1 MVRMMK
7 CPYCGKDVR
16 VSSHWTTATCQN
28 CHESFEI
35 GVEVFELS
43 EEEQAKEQE
52 RAMKE
57 IHEKEQEKQDRQVET
72 KRRLRQMFHMPE
84 PDPYAG
90 IKFEGEEEEKPVKN
104 DSTDNKKRL
113 LIAGVI
119 GAGVLVIIIL
129 VVIIVSVLGSNS
141 VQPIAEA
148 TPTLTPEPEQTE
160 VTQMTSSGEA
170 TVEQYDGTW
179 TDGFSIDSNPDDGK
193 YMIDLQSSDTGEQ
206 KEVYL
211 KPDVEDD
218 SAKDSVSQNNVKK
231 QDEEKQEQSD
241 NTQVSGE
248 LPASPAA
255 AKDEGN
261 AYMGSGNDTGS
272 DKALINKLF
281 NGQ

>member
-16 VSSHWTTATCQN
+16 VSSHWTTATCQS

-52 RAMKE
+52 RAVKE

-72 KRRLRQMFHMPE
+72 KRRLRQMFHFPE

-104 DSTDNKKRL
+104 DSIDNKKRL

-129 VVIIVSVLGSNS
+129 VVIIVSALGSNS
-141 VQPIAEA
+141 VQPIAET
-148 TPTLTPEPEQTE
+148 TPTPEQTE
-160 VTQMTSSGEA
+160 VTQVASSGEA

-211 KPDVEDD
+211 KPDVEDE
-218 SAKDSVSQNNVKK
+218 SAKDSVSQNNVKSP
-231 QDEEKQEQSD
+231 EEKQELPD
-241 NTQVSGE
+241 NTQASGE

>member
-16 VSSHWTTATCQN
+16 VSSHWTTATCQS

-57 IHEKEQEKQDRQVET
+57 IHEKEQEKQDRQIET
-72 KRRLRQMFHMPE
+72 KRRLRQMLHLPE

-104 DSTDNKKRL
+104 DSIDNKKRL

-119 GAGVLVIIIL
+119 SAGVLVIIIL
-129 VVIIVSVLGSNS
+129 VVIIVSALGSNS
-141 VQPIAEA
+141 VQPIAET
-148 TPTLTPEPEQTE
+148 TPTPEQTG
-160 VTQMTSSGEA
+160 VTQVASSGEA
-170 TVEQYDGTW
+170 TVEQYDGSW

-193 YMIDLQSSDTGEQ
+193 HMIDLQSSDTGEQ

-211 KPDVEDD
+211 KPDVEDE
-218 SAKDSVSQNNVKK
+218 SAKDSVSQNNVKSP
-231 QDEEKQEQSD
+231 EEKQELPD
-241 NTQVSGE
+241 NTQVSEE

>member
-16 VSSHWTTATCQN
+16 VSSHWTTATCQS

-52 RAMKE
+52 RAVKE

-72 KRRLRQMFHMPE
+72 KRRLRQMLHLPE

-90 IKFEGEEEEKPVKN
+90 IKFEGEEEEKPAKN
-104 DSTDNKKRL
+104 EGVDSKKRL

-129 VVIIVSVLGSNS
+129 VVIIVSALGSNS
-141 VQPIAEA
+141 VQPIAET
-148 TPTLTPEPEQTE
+148 TPTPEQTE
-160 VTQMTSSGEA
+160 VTQVASSGEA
-170 TVEQYDGTW
+170 TVEQYDGSW

-211 KPDVEDD
+211 KPDVEDE
-218 SAKDSVSQNNVKK
+218 SAKDSVSQNNVKSP
-231 QDEEKQEQSD
+231 EEKQELPD
-241 NTQVSGE
+241 NTQASGE

>member
-7 CPYCGKDVR
+7 CPCCGKDVR

-35 GVEVFELS
+35 GMEVFELS

-72 KRRLRQMFHMPE
+72 ERRLRQMLHLPE

-90 IKFEGEEEEKPVKN
+90 IKFEDEEEEKPVKS

-119 GAGVLVIIIL
+119 GAGVLVVVIL
-129 VVIIVSVLGSNS
+129 VVIIVSAIGSNS
-141 VQPIAEA
+141 SAPAVAA
-148 TPTLTPEPEQTE
+148 NTPAPEQTG
-160 VTQMTSSGEA
+160 VTQVASSGEA
-170 TVEQYDGTW
+170 TVEQYDGAW

-211 KPDVEDD
+211 KPDVEDE
-218 SAKDSVSQNNVKK
+218 SAKDSVSQNNVKSS
-231 QDEEKQEQSD
+231 EEKQELPD

>member
-16 VSSHWTTATCQN
+16 VSSHWTTATCQS

-57 IHEKEQEKQDRQVET
+57 IHEKEQEKQDRQIET
-72 KRRLRQMFHMPE
+72 KRRLRQMLHLPE
-84 PDPYAG
+84 PDPYVG

-104 DSTDNKKRL
+104 DSIDNKKRL

-129 VVIIVSVLGSNS
+129 VVIIVSALGSNS
-141 VQPIAEA
+141 VQPIAET
-148 TPTLTPEPEQTE
+148 TPTPEQTE
-160 VTQMTSSGEA
+160 VTQMASSGEA
-170 TVEQYDGTW
+170 TVEQYDGAW

-211 KPDVEDD
+211 KPDVEDN
-218 SAKDSVSQNNVKK
+218 SEKDSVSQNSVQKT
-231 QDEEKQEQSD
+231 DDAKQELPD
-241 NTQVSGE
+241 NTQVSEE

-272 DKALINKLF
+272 DKELINKLF

>member
-16 VSSHWTTATCQN
+16 VSSHWTTATCQS

-72 KRRLRQMFHMPE
+72 KRRLRQMFHLPE

-104 DSTDNKKRL
+104 DSIDNKKRL

-119 GAGVLVIIIL
+119 GAGVLVIIVL
-129 VVIIVSVLGSNS
+129 AVIIVSALGSNS

-148 TPTLTPEPEQTE
+148 TPAPEQTE
-160 VTQMTSSGEA
+160 ATQVVSSGEA

-211 KPDVEDD
+211 KPDVEDE
-218 SAKDSVSQNNVKK
+218 SAKDSVSQNNVKSP
-231 QDEEKQEQSD
+231 EEKQELPD
-241 NTQVSGE
+241 NTQASGE

>member
-57 IHEKEQEKQDRQVET
+57 IHEKEQEKQDRQIET
-72 KRRLRQMFHMPE
+72 KRRLRQMLHLPE

-104 DSTDNKKRL
+104 DNMDNKKRL

-119 GAGVLVIIIL
+119 GAGVLVIIVL
-129 VVIIVSVLGSNS
+129 AAIIVSALGSNS

-148 TPTLTPEPEQTE
+148 TPAPEQTE
-160 VTQMTSSGEA
+160 ATQVASSGEA

-218 SAKDSVSQNNVKK
+218 SVKDSVSQNNVKSP
-231 QDEEKQEQSD
+231 EEKQELPD

-261 AYMGSGNDTGS
+261 TYMGSGNDTGF

>member
-16 VSSHWTTATCQN
+16 VSSHWTTATCQS
-28 CHESFEI
+28 CHENFEI

-52 RAMKE
+52 RAVKE

-72 KRRLRQMFHMPE
+72 KRRLRQMFHLPE

-104 DSTDNKKRL
+104 DSIDNKKRL

-129 VVIIVSVLGSNS
+129 VVIIVSALGSNS
-141 VQPIAEA
+141 VQPIAET
-148 TPTLTPEPEQTE
+148 TPTPAPEQTE
-160 VTQMTSSGEA
+160 VTQVASSGEA
-170 TVEQYDGTW
+170 TVEQYDGSW

-211 KPDVEDD
+211 KPDVEDE
-218 SAKDSVSQNNVKK
+218 SAKDSVSQNNVKSP
-231 QDEEKQEQSD
+231 EEKQELPD
-241 NTQVSGE
+241 NAQASGE

>member
-7 CPYCGKDVR
+7 CPCCGKDVR

-72 KRRLRQMFHMPE
+72 KRRLRQILHLPE

-104 DSTDNKKRL
+104 DSADNKKRL
-113 LIAGVI
+113 LIAGII
-119 GAGVLVIIIL
+119 GAGVLVVIIL
-129 VVIIVSVLGSNS
+129 AVIIVSALGSDSSAPAVAAN
-141 VQPIAEA
+141 
-148 TPTLTPEPEQTE
+148 TPAPEQTE
-160 VTQMTSSGEA
+160 VTQVASSGEA

-211 KPDVEDD
+211 KPDVEDE
-218 SAKDSVSQNNVKK
+218 SAKDSVSQNNAKSS
-231 QDEEKQEQSD
+231 EEKQELPD

>member
-16 VSSHWTTATCQN
+16 VSSHWTTATCQS

-35 GVEVFELS
+35 GMEVFELS

-52 RAMKE
+52 RAMRE
-57 IHEKEQEKQDRQVET
+57 IHEKEQEKQDRQAET
-72 KRRLRQMFHMPE
+72 KRRLRQMLHLPE

-90 IKFEGEEEEKPVKN
+90 IKFEGEDEKKSVKN
-104 DSTDNKKRL
+104 GSTDTKKRL
-113 LIAGVI
+113 LVGGVI

-129 VVIIVSVLGSNS
+129 VVIIVSALGSSNAPA
-141 VQPIAEA
+141 VA
-148 TPTLTPEPEQTE
+148 E
-160 VTQMTSSGEA
+160 VTPAPEKTETVTVASSGEA
-170 TVEQYDGTW
+170 TVEKYDGSW

-193 YMIDLQSSDTGEQ
+193 YMIDLQSSDSGEQ

-231 QDEEKQEQSD
+231 TDEATQNQVNHPSD
-241 NTQVSGE
+241 TE
-248 LPASPAA
+248 LSVSPAA
-255 AKDEGN
+255 AKDTDN

-272 DKALINKLF
+272 DKDVINSLF

>member
-57 IHEKEQEKQDRQVET
+57 IHEKEQEKQDRQIET
-72 KRRLRQMFHMPE
+72 KRRLRQMLHLPE

-104 DSTDNKKRL
+104 DNMDNKKRL

-119 GAGVLVIIIL
+119 GAGVLVIIVL
-129 VVIIVSVLGSNS
+129 AAIIVSALGSNS

-148 TPTLTPEPEQTE
+148 TPAPEQTE
-160 VTQMTSSGEA
+160 ATQVASSGEA

-218 SAKDSVSQNNVKK
+218 SVKDSVSQNNVKSP
-231 QDEEKQEQSD
+231 EEKQELPD

-261 AYMGSGNDTGS
+261 AYMGSGNDTGF

>member
-16 VSSHWTTATCQN
+16 VSSHWITATCQN

-35 GVEVFELS
+35 GMEVFELS

-72 KRRLRQMFHMPE
+72 KRRLRQMLHLPE

-104 DSTDNKKRL
+104 DSSDNKKRL

-119 GAGVLVIIIL
+119 GAGVLVVVIL
-129 VVIIVSVLGSNS
+129 TVIIVSAIGSNS
-141 VQPIAEA
+141 SAPAVAA
-148 TPTLTPEPEQTE
+148 NTPAPEQTE
-160 VTQMTSSGEA
+160 VTQVTSSGEA
-170 TVEQYDGTW
+170 TVEQYDGAW

-211 KPDVEDD
+211 KPDVEDE
-218 SAKDSVSQNNVKK
+218 SAKDSVSQNNVKSS
-231 QDEEKQEQSD
+231 EEKQELPD

-272 DKALINKLF
+272 DKVLINKLF

>member
-16 VSSHWTTATCQN
+16 VSSHWTTATCQS
-28 CHESFEI
+28 CHENFEI

-52 RAMKE
+52 RAVKE

-72 KRRLRQMFHMPE
+72 KRRLRQMFHLPE

-104 DSTDNKKRL
+104 DSIDNKKRL

-129 VVIIVSVLGSNS
+129 VVIIVSALGSNS
-141 VQPIAEA
+141 VQPIAET
-148 TPTLTPEPEQTE
+148 TPTPTSEQTE
-160 VTQMTSSGEA
+160 VTQVASSGEA
-170 TVEQYDGTW
+170 TVEQYDGSW

-211 KPDVEDD
+211 KPDVEDE
-218 SAKDSVSQNNVKK
+218 SATDSVSQNNVKSP
-231 QDEEKQEQSD
+231 EEKQELPD
-241 NTQVSGE
+241 NAQASGE

>member
-1 MVRMMK
+1 MVKMMK

-16 VSSHWTTATCQN
+16 VSSHWTTATCQS

-52 RAMKE
+52 RAVKE

-72 KRRLRQMFHMPE
+72 KRRLRQMFHLPE

-104 DSTDNKKRL
+104 DSIDNKKRL

-129 VVIIVSVLGSNS
+129 VVIIVSALGSNS
-141 VQPIAEA
+141 VQPIAET
-148 TPTLTPEPEQTE
+148 TPTPEQTE
-160 VTQMTSSGEA
+160 VTQVASSGEA
-170 TVEQYDGTW
+170 TVEQYDGAW

-211 KPDVEDD
+211 KPDVEDE
-218 SAKDSVSQNNVKK
+218 SAKDSVSQNNVKNS
-231 QDEEKQEQSD
+231 DDTKQELPD
-241 NTQVSGE
+241 NTQASGE

-272 DKALINKLF
+272 DKALINRLF

>member
-57 IHEKEQEKQDRQVET
+57 IHEKEQEKQDRQIET
-72 KRRLRQMFHMPE
+72 KRRLRQMLHLPE

-104 DSTDNKKRL
+104 DNMGNKKRL

-119 GAGVLVIIIL
+119 GAGVLVIIVL
-129 VVIIVSVLGSNS
+129 AVIIVSALGSNS

-148 TPTLTPEPEQTE
+148 TPAPEQTE
-160 VTQMTSSGEA
+160 ATQVASSGEA

-218 SAKDSVSQNNVKK
+218 SVKDSVSQNNVKSP
-231 QDEEKQEQSD
+231 EEKQELPD

>member
-16 VSSHWTTATCQN
+16 VSSHWTTATCQS
-28 CHESFEI
+28 CHGSFEI
-35 GVEVFELS
+35 GMEVFELS

-52 RAMKE
+52 RALKE
-57 IHEKEQEKQDRQVET
+57 IHEKEQEKQDRQFET
-72 KRRLRQMFHMPE
+72 KRRLRQILHLPE

-90 IKFEGEEEEKPVKN
+90 IKFEGEGSE
-104 DSTDNKKRL
+104 TDNKVTDIKKSL
-113 LIAGVI
+113 IIAGCAGI
-119 GAGVLVIIIL
+119 GALIVIVLVIM
-129 VVIIVSVLGSNS
+129 IVSAVKAGNS
-141 VQPIAEA
+141 APAVVTNTPAPVQPAA
-148 TPTLTPEPEQTE
+148 SGQTA
-160 VTQMTSSGEA
+160 SAGEA
-170 TVEQYDGTW
+170 TVEKYDGSW

-193 YMIDLQSSDTGEQ
+193 YMIDLQSSDSGEQ

-218 SAKDSVSQNNVKK
+218 SVKDSVSQNNVKK
-231 QDEEKQEQSD
+231 PSETNQNQTGSSSEA
-241 NTQVSGE
+241 E

-255 AKDEGN
+255 MKDTDN

-272 DKALINKLF
+272 DKDVINSLF

>member
-16 VSSHWTTATCQN
+16 VSSHWTTATCQS

-72 KRRLRQMFHMPE
+72 KRRLRQMLHLPE

-90 IKFEGEEEEKPVKN
+90 IKFEGEEEEKPAKN
-104 DSTDNKKRL
+104 EGVDSKKRL

-129 VVIIVSVLGSNS
+129 VVIIVSALGSNS
-141 VQPIAEA
+141 VQPIAET
-148 TPTLTPEPEQTE
+148 TPTSTPEQTE
-160 VTQMTSSGEA
+160 VTQVASSGEA
-170 TVEQYDGTW
+170 TVEQYDGSW

-211 KPDVEDD
+211 KPDVEDE
-218 SAKDSVSQNNVKK
+218 SAKDSVSQNNVKSP
-231 QDEEKQEQSD
+231 EEKQGLSD
-241 NTQVSGE
+241 NAQASGE
-248 LPASPAA
+248 LLASPAA

>member
-16 VSSHWTTATCQN
+16 VSSHWTTATCQS

-57 IHEKEQEKQDRQVET
+57 IHEKEQEKQDRQIET
-72 KRRLRQMFHMPE
+72 KRRLRQMFHLPE

-90 IKFEGEEEEKPVKN
+90 IKFEGEEEEEPVKN
-104 DSTDNKKRL
+104 DSIDNKKRL

-129 VVIIVSVLGSNS
+129 VVIIVSALGSNS
-141 VQPIAEA
+141 VQPIAE
-148 TPTLTPEPEQTE
+148 TTSTPEQTE
-160 VTQMTSSGEA
+160 VIQMASSGEA
-170 TVEQYDGTW
+170 TVEQYDGVW

-211 KPDVEDD
+211 KPDVEDE
-218 SAKDSVSQNNVKK
+218 SAKDSVSQNNVKNS
-231 QDEEKQEQSD
+231 DDAKQELPD
-241 NTQVSGE
+241 NTQVSEE

-272 DKALINKLF
+272 DKAVINKLF

>member
-7 CPYCGKDVR
+7 CPYCGTDVR
-16 VSSHWTTATCQN
+16 VSSHWTTATCQS

-52 RAMKE
+52 RAVKE

-72 KRRLRQMFHMPE
+72 KRRLRQMLHLPE

-90 IKFEGEEEEKPVKN
+90 IKFEGEEEEKPAKN
-104 DSTDNKKRL
+104 EGVDSKKRL

-129 VVIIVSVLGSNS
+129 VVIIVSALGSNS
-141 VQPIAEA
+141 VQPIAET
-148 TPTLTPEPEQTE
+148 TPTPEQTE
-160 VTQMTSSGEA
+160 VTQVASSGEA
-170 TVEQYDGTW
+170 TVEQYDGSW

-211 KPDVEDD
+211 KPDVEDE
-218 SAKDSVSQNNVKK
+218 SAKDSVSQNNVKSP
-231 QDEEKQEQSD
+231 EEKQELPD
-241 NTQVSGE
+241 NTQASGE